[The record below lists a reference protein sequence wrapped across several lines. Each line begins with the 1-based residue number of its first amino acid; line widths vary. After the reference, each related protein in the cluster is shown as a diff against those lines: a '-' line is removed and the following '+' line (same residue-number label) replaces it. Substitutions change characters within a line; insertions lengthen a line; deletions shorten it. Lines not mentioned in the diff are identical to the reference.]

1 MENIMSSKLFTTRQ
15 GTILLGVIAAAIAA
29 IALLVYLN
37 HYRNSVNGNTA
48 PTSVLVA
55 KKLIQQGTSGSVVG
69 SSDMYQVTSI
79 PKNQVKTGAFVDPS
93 TLAGKYAL
101 TDIYPGQQLTAADFG
116 TSTNPLIG
124 QLAKNQRAV
133 VVALDSPQQVGGQIS
148 AGSHVDVWVAFSGQN
163 STGVTRPVVKELY
176 QNLTVLNSNSS
187 GGNVTLQ
194 ATPTQAGKLIY
205 ASLNAQLWLVLRPTV
220 GSTSKATPEIT
231 ASSLLNGAK
240 VGG

>member
-15 GTILLGVIAAAIAA
+15 GTIWLGVIAAAIAA
-29 IALLVYLN
+29 LALLVYLN
-37 HYRNSVNGNTA
+37 HYRNSVNGTTA
-48 PTSVLVA
+48 PTSVLIA
-55 KKLIQQGTSGSVVG
+55 KSLIQQGTSGDVVG
-69 SSDMYQVTSI
+69 SSDMYQISSI

-116 TSTNPLIG
+116 VSTNPLIG

-133 VVALDSPQQVGGQIS
+133 VVALNSPQQVGGQIGT
-148 AGSHVDVWVAFSGQN
+148 GSHVDVWVAFNGQN
-163 STGVTRPVVKELY
+163 SSGVTRPVVREIY

-220 GSTSKATPEIT
+220 GSMSHGTPEIT
-231 ASSLLNGAK
+231 APTLLGTKA
-240 VGG
+240 GG